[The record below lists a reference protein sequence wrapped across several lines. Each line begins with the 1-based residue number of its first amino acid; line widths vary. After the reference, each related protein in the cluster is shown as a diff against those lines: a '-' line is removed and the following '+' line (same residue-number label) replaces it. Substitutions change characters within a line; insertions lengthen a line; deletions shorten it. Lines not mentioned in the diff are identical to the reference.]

1 MDTDKIK
8 QFFILHFE
16 KLILGLVVLVS
27 MFLVYSGLQLPDF
40 LQSQQPDKLT
50 SKASQVKLAIDDDH
64 SEAFIEERIPT
75 YDIIAATERLYTPV
89 DDSPYKLRHPWEAQN
104 EQSVVRRQDP
114 ALPAPLDL
122 RTHGVATSIAIK
134 GSKIDPLDYPLASL
148 EPADAVEKVE
158 APAPRRPRRSRR
170 GMGMDEMGMGMDGM
184 DMGMDMMGMDMM
196 GMDMGMMGMDMDMGM
211 EGATGPIRKLKPEFD
226 FGLRPIAGED
236 KRNPKPSVGWFI
248 AGTALLP
255 HREIYEAYEMALKD
269 ADAYDPRRD
278 TPLYFN
284 FEVER
289 ADVTDKP
296 IEQLVDADWTRVWHL
311 KRYAELADG
320 FWAGYSPEIVN
331 QDYREDQ
338 LTVWIPPVLLDD
350 YRPWSIHPRIPMLSQ
365 AEITKQELIEQE
377 AIEDAKNPDFEFD
390 KDDNIELSLPGTTG
404 GGGMD
409 YGGMDMGY
417 GMDGMDMMAGGG
429 MMMMGRGK
437 VEIDPVEHKLMRFYD
452 FAGNSI
458 FKNAP
463 VYGRTYVYR
472 MRYAVIDPNF
482 PASQLMQPKTSS
494 LAPEVAR
501 RVMDKMND
509 AVKQKKRDFQRW
521 SEWSAPSEPASLP
534 TLESYVAGA
543 VEPGAASTW
552 AVAGRPVQYQRD
564 ESKAKVV
571 ATQLIPK
578 YGVKVPMEIEVF
590 KGGVLSQKAEFADV
604 VDPIT
609 LEIKKLPD
617 PEFVSSSTV
626 VDLDGGRPLKIA
638 SDLTEPGMI
647 LMFDQSGQLQL
658 RNEIDDQ
665 ELFRIE
671 TFADE
676 KGL

>member
-16 KLILGLVVLVS
+16 KMILGLVVLVS
-27 MFLVYSGLQLPDF
+27 VFLVYSGLQLPDF

-64 SEAFIEERIPT
+64 SEAFIEERVPT

-89 DDSPYKLRHPWEAQN
+89 DEAAYKLRHPWEAQN

-114 ALPAPLDL
+114 VLPAPLDL
-122 RTHGVATSIAIK
+122 RTHGVATSIAVK
-134 GSKIDPLDYPLASL
+134 GSKLDPLDYPFASL

-158 APAPRRPRRSRR
+158 APAPRRARRSRR
-170 GMGMDEMGMGMDGM
+170 GMDEMDMMGMDGM
-184 DMGMDMMGMDMM
+184 DMEGMDMGY
-196 GMDMGMMGMDMDMGM
+196 GMDMGMMGMEMEMGM
-211 EGATGPIRKLKPEFD
+211 EGATGPTRKLKPEFD
-226 FGLRPIAGED
+226 FGHRPVMGED
-236 KRNPKPSVGWFI
+236 KRNPKPSIGWFI

-289 ADVTDKP
+289 ADVTSKP

-320 FWAGYSPEIVN
+320 FWVGYAPEIVN
-331 QDYREDQ
+331 QDYREEQ

-365 AEITKQELIEQE
+365 AEITQQELIDKQ
-377 AIEDAKNPDFEFD
+377 AVEDAKDHDFVFD
-390 KDDNIELSLPGTTG
+390 KDNNIELAGPGASG

-409 YGGMDMGY
+409 YGGMDDMGY
-417 GMDGMDMMAGGG
+417 GMDGMDMMSGGG

-437 VEIDPVEHKLMRFYD
+437 VEADPVEHKLMRFYD
-452 FAGNSI
+452 FAGNS
-458 FKNAP
+458 FFENAP
-463 VYGRTYVYR
+463 VYGHTYVYR
-472 MRYAVIDPNF
+472 MRYAVVDPNF
-482 PASQLMQPKTSS
+482 PASQMMQPKTSS
-494 LAPEVAR
+494 LAPEVAQ
-501 RVMDKMND
+501 RVLGKMND

-534 TLESYVAGA
+534 TLESYVVGPVESGA
-543 VEPGAASTW
+543 VSTW
-552 AVAGRPVQYQRD
+552 AVAGRPVEYQRD
-564 ESKAKVV
+564 APKAKVA

-578 YGVKVPMEIEVF
+578 YGVKVPMEVEVF
-590 KGGVLSQKAEFADV
+590 KGGVLSQKAEFADA

-626 VDLDGGRPLKIA
+626 VDLDGGRPLKIV
-638 SDLTEPGMI
+638 DELTEPGMI
-647 LMFDQSGQLQL
+647 LMFDQSGQLQI
-658 RNEIDDQ
+658 RDEIDDL
-665 ELFRIE
+665 ELYRID
-671 TFADE
+671 TFAEE